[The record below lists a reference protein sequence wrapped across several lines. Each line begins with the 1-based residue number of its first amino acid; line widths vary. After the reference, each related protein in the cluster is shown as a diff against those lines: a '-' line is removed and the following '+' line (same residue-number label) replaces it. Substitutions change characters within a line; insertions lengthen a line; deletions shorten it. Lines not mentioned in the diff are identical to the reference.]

1 MSSQL
6 PLLYAACVILAIL
19 WLTYYA
25 IRRLSAVAP
34 TTIAAVIT
42 ALAALLTATAHL
54 LGLLPI

>member
-1 MSSQL
+1 MPSQL
-6 PLLYAACVILAIL
+6 PLLSAALVILAVL

-25 IRRLSAVAP
+25 IRRLSDVAP

-54 LGLLPI
+54 LGLLPA